1 MKKEDCFYFGYIVKP
16 IGYEGFFAVKAETDN
31 LQKYANLSSVFID
44 LNGTLTPFF
53 IAAVQVKDKE
63 IIWLK
68 AEGFNASDEIQA
80 LIRKEIY
87 LPLNLLPT
95 LKGNKFY
102 YHEIVGFTVRDE
114 VYGEIGKI
122 KDVIELPHQTILQI
136 MKGYTEILV
145 PLNKEILKNVDRI
158 NQIIQI
164 KAPDG
169 LIDIYISTNDEEQ
182 DDGE

>member
-16 IGYEGFFAVKAETDN
+16 IGYEGVFAVKAETDN
-31 LQKYANLSSVFID
+31 LNRYSNLTSIFID

-53 IAAVQVKDKE
+53 ISSAQVKDKE

-68 AEGFNASDEIQA
+68 AEGFNNTEDIQN
-80 LIRKEIY
+80 LIRKEVY
-87 LPLNLLPT
+87 LPLNLLPE

-102 YHEIVGFTVRDE
+102 YHEIVGFTVFDE
-114 VYGEIGKI
+114 VHGDIGKI

-145 PLNKEILKNVDRI
+145 PLNNEILIDLNRENKSLKI
-158 NQIIQI
+158 N
-164 KAPDG
+164 APEG
-169 LIDIYISTNDEEQ
+169 LIEIYLNKNEDDENE
-182 DDGE
+182 

>member
-1 MKKEDCFYFGYIVKP
+1 
-16 IGYEGFFAVKAETDN
+16 
-31 LQKYANLSSVFID
+31 
-44 LNGTLTPFF
+44 
-53 IAAVQVKDKE
+53 
-63 IIWLK
+63 
-68 AEGFNASDEIQA
+68 
-80 LIRKEIY
+80 
-87 LPLNLLPT
+87 
-95 LKGNKFY
+95 
-102 YHEIVGFTVRDE
+102 VRDE

>member
-1 MKKEDCFYFGYIVKP
+1 MKKDDCFYFGYIVKA
-16 IGYEGFFAVKAETDN
+16 IGYEGVFAVKAEADD
-31 LQKYANLSSVFID
+31 LQRYADLSSVFID

-53 IAAVQVKDKE
+53 IASAKVKDKE

-68 AEGFNASDEIQA
+68 AEGFNTTDEIQD

-87 LPLNLLPT
+87 LPLNLLPE

-102 YHEIVGFTVRDE
+102 YHEIVGFGVMDSLH
-114 VYGEIGKI
+114 GDIGTI

-145 PLNKEILKNVDRI
+145 PLNKDILQEVDRESRIIKI
-158 NQIIQI
+158 NT
-164 KAPDG
+164 PEG
-169 LIDIYISTNDEEQ
+169 LIDIYLSKDE
-182 DDGE
+182 DDENE